1 MAVKYL
7 GTERLFHGAH
17 GVERKLDGVDLVPG
31 ADDSWAPIHSFA
43 LRNDTHGRAALA
55 RAKTRLSEMA
65 VVGLVERFT
74 ESIALLEA
82 RVGIQSPGL
91 CVCNVNP
98 FKRHTS
104 AASVGDLTPEAT
116 ARILKDNALDYELYI
131 FAKDL
136 FVTRLREHNIV
147 ASEAGASFAC
157 RSNSTY
163 CELSGEHAAQDSRRG
178 GQPSTKRGN
187 PPKGLVTE
195 AFYRDSSD
203 SGRHRI
209 KGKLHH
215 ACVFAC
221 PRSHGSM
228 K

>member
-1 MAVKYL
+1 MASNVNST
-7 GTERLFHGAH
+7 G
-17 GVERKLDGVDLVPG
+17 DLVPG

-178 GQPSTKRGN
+178 GQPSTKRGT
-187 PPKGLVTE
+187 PEGLTYVL
-195 AFYRDSSD
+195 RDSSD
-203 SGRHRI
+203 SAGI
-209 KGKLHH
+209 VSKGSSTTRGVPAIAWINEVK
-215 ACVFAC
+215 
-221 PRSHGSM
+221 
-228 K
+228 